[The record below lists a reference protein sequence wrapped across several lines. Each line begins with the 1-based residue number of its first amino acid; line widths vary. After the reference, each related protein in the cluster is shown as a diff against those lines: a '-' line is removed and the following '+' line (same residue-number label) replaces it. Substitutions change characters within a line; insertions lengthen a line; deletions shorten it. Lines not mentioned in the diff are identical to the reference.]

1 MNDRTVRVSV
11 RILEKD
17 YQVACPPEERAALL
31 DAAELLSGK
40 MREIRDS
47 SNVVGVDRI
56 AVLAGLNLANEL
68 LALRGRD
75 DNMESGLADKVR
87 QLRERLETALNHGRQ
102 LEI

>member
-68 LALRGRD
+68 LGLRNRD

>member
-68 LALRGRD
+68 LGLRNRD
-75 DNMESGLADKVR
+75 GNMESGLADKVR
-87 QLRERLETALNHGRQ
+87 QLRERVETALNHGRQ